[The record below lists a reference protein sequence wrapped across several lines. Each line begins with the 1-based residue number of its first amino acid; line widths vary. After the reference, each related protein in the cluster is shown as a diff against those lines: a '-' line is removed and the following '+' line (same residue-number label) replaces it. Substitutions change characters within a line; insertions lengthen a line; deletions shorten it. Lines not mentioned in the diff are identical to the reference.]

1 MTSQKDQI
9 QALISDIDGVLQKT
23 TPRLPWVMSGEV
35 TQQRQTLERVRNYL
49 VSLQR
54 RMAVQDGY
62 QQVGNRPDLLAHDI
76 YYQQPNHA
84 AAIDV
89 PHGAEPDEVTA
100 QQMLQTVIQEM
111 GHLRANLMQPLQSD
125 LEAMRQ
131 QRESLLEE
139 IRQLEA
145 QRGALSPQGNQQQAV
160 NEFLQALMG
169 RLQETLPQQVAQALQ
184 SSGQLSLPSG
194 DRPALTESTSV
205 PAIYAAGGGITP
217 SNTDQLIIKL
227 DSTLKVIFES
237 LERSV
242 QAYQESLSQG
252 LDRMHGLG
260 QQGEMMF
267 TALVNHLAQQLG
279 REASSYLQSSG
290 QFVQVGGTDSPATTP
305 SGEPS
310 GKSVADSAAQPPATQ
325 ATTQAV
331 TGTAPTSESSGDSNS
346 GLKLPYPGA
355 ELPPPAVGSEV
366 ASVEVSKDEPASSA
380 SMDAAIDAWLKSA
393 SAATGITV
401 EDQDL
406 ENLDLPGLS
415 LGELDLNQID
425 AADLDSILE
434 TESGIDTDYLADD
447 TSIANLPY
455 PDLATGVE
463 EDTED
468 IDAYLKRLE
477 EQLGSEFQD
486 ELSVTSLEEAEAE
499 IDRILSGAELT
510 DAGSLGNPTEAAG
523 VTVEDERDEFY
534 ESLFGAEA
542 EVFPEE
548 EALVD
553 EPPATTGANPD
564 TIAEPAQAQSEE
576 VADDPILGWDLSHS
590 GASPF
595 AEAANVLEADNFAI
609 DSNLTLEAATLDDL
623 AATEAQSV
631 PTMSDLL
638 LESSNIA
645 QPEFAPEPEDA
656 IAPPEPVIED
666 EISSLT
672 DLFEGVELP
681 AANPAPE
688 STLLADLT
696 APTVAAQPPAT
707 SLPVTPAGSLGNAE
721 EQYTIAS
728 PEESLLPAED
738 QFASLDTGLLI
749 DETTLNSLSE
759 DLFSLEGLAGQPTQ
773 PNITQ
778 PAISDSDL
786 TLGDWGDELGQPS
799 EPGAS
804 SLPDL
809 ADTPPPPPPV
819 VDRFP
824 APPEPTTD
832 VFTIEGMDDLFGDL
846 PPTPSVTPVP
856 PPGIGTGSESP
867 FTLEAMGELF
877 ADMSP
882 APSVQPVT
890 PPGSPTSSS
899 QAARTQPETAL
910 TAETPLFSTDAA
922 SQAIPFTLEGMDDL
936 FADIPSQVT
945 PSPAIA
951 PPGEAANPVPFTLEG
966 MDDLFD
972 DVPPVEA
979 TAPIAAS
986 ETSPQADALTFA
998 EMEDLFADV
1007 PSVESTPAVGG
1018 ESPTVAAD
1026 QRSSFTLER
1035 LGDVF
1040 TEVPSTALV
1049 EPSPT
1054 QPISPST
1061 EPFTLEQMGDVL
1073 VEVPAGSASSPVIED
1088 HAAGFTLDRVGDLFI
1103 ETPASEASQSGG
1115 AIAADP
1121 ASPFTLEQVGDLFME
1136 VPAAEGAAP
1145 ESPQSSQEQDAAFTL
1160 EQVGDLFMEVPAATS
1175 PAASLDFQTLDQ
1187 AFESLL
1193 GHPEPSTPAAE
1204 PLETPPQAPEKK
1216 KKAN

>member
-9 QALISDIDGVLQKT
+9 QVLISDIDGVLQKT

-76 YYQQPNHA
+76 YYQQPNHPA
-84 AAIDV
+84 VTDV
-89 PHGAEPDEVTA
+89 PLDGEPEEVTA

-111 GHLRANLMQPLQSD
+111 GHLRANLMQPLQTD
-125 LEAMRQ
+125 LEAMRK
-131 QRESLLEE
+131 QRESLQEE

-184 SSGQLSLPSG
+184 SASQPALPAG
-194 DRPALTESTSV
+194 DRSALTESASL
-205 PAIYAAGGGITP
+205 PAIYAATGGGIAP

-290 QFVQVGGTDSPATTP
+290 QFVQVGGTGNPATTP
-305 SGEPS
+305 TGEPS
-310 GKSVADSAAQPPATQ
+310 SRSVTESSAEAAVTQSPTQ
-325 ATTQAV
+325 AATGAV
-331 TGTAPTSESSGDSNS
+331 PTSGKIEDSRS

-355 ELPPPAVGSEV
+355 ELPPPATDSEV
-366 ASVEVSKDEPASSA
+366 ASVEVPEDEPTTSV
-380 SMDAAIDAWLKSA
+380 DAAIDAWLKSA

-406 ENLDLPGLS
+406 ESLDLPGLS

-425 AADLDSILE
+425 TEDLDSILE

-447 TSIANLPY
+447 NPIANLAY
-455 PDLATGVE
+455 PDPSTVPE

-510 DAGSLGNPTEAAG
+510 DAGSFGGQPQATGGEPG
-523 VTVEDERDEFY
+523 DERDEFY
-534 ESLFGAEA
+534 ESLFGSEA
-542 EVFPEE
+542 EVYPEA
-548 EALVD
+548 EALAD
-553 EPPATTGANPD
+553 DPEAAAAADTGA
-564 TIAEPAQAQSEE
+564 IAELAATQAEAATE
-576 VADDPILGWDLSHS
+576 DPILGWDLSPS

-595 AEAANVLEADNFAI
+595 ADASDVLEADNFGVDA
-609 DSNLTLEAATLDDL
+609 DVTLDEATADDF
-623 AATEAQSV
+623 AATEEQSV
-631 PTMSDLL
+631 PTISDLL
-638 LESSNIA
+638 LESPSMA
-645 QPEFAPEPEDA
+645 QPEFAPEPEAA
-656 IAPPEPVIED
+656 IATPEPAIED

-672 DLFEGVELP
+672 DLFEGVDLP
-681 AANPAPE
+681 EAIPVTEP
-688 STLLADLT
+688 TLLSE
-696 APTVAAQPPAT
+696 PAT
-707 SLPVTPAGSLGNAE
+707 PTITDQFPAVSLPGVPPVSLVDGDD
-721 EQYTIAS
+721 QYTPAS

-738 QFASLDTGLLI
+738 QFAQLDTSLLI

-778 PAISDSDL
+778 PAIADNDL
-786 TLGDWGDELGQPS
+786 TLGDWGDTVGQSPEL
-799 EPGAS
+799 GAS
-804 SLPDL
+804 SLQDL
-809 ADTPPPPPPV
+809 ADTLPAAPQPV
-819 VDRFP
+819 ADRFP
-824 APPEPTTD
+824 APTTD
-832 VFTIEGMDDLFGDL
+832 VFTLEGMDDLFSDL

-856 PPGIGTGSESP
+856 PPGSEAGNESP
-867 FTLEAMGELF
+867 FTLDAMGDLF

-882 APSVQPVT
+882 VPSVQPIT
-890 PPGSPTSSS
+890 PPASPASTSEDT
-899 QAARTQPETAL
+899 RTQPETTFA
-910 TAETPLFSTDAA
+910 AETPPFSTDAT
-922 SQAIPFTLEGMDDL
+922 SQEIPFTLEGMDDL
-936 FADIPSQVT
+936 FADVPALVT

-951 PPGEAANPVPFTLEG
+951 PPVEAANPVPFTLEG

-972 DVPPVEA
+972 DVPPVEVA
-979 TAPIAAS
+979 APIAAS
-986 ETSPQADALTFA
+986 DNPSQADALTFA

-1007 PSVESTPAVGG
+1007 PPAESTPAAVV
-1018 ESPTVAAD
+1018 EPTTVAD
-1026 QRSSFTLER
+1026 QRTSFTLER

-1040 TEVPSTALV
+1040 TEVPTTAMV
-1049 EPSPT
+1049 EPTPAEAIA
-1054 QPISPST
+1054 PAT

-1073 VEVPAGSASSPVIED
+1073 MEVPAGSAPSPVTAD
-1088 HAAGFTLDRVGDLFI
+1088 NAASFTLERVGDLFI
-1103 ETPASEASQSGG
+1103 ETSAAGESQSDAAIASE
-1115 AIAADP
+1115 P
-1121 ASPFTLEQVGDLFME
+1121 PSPFTLEQVGDLFME
-1136 VPAAEGAAP
+1136 VPATEGAAP
-1145 ESPQSSQEQDAAFTL
+1145 EPFAQSPQGQDADFTL
-1160 EQVGDLFMEVPAATS
+1160 EQVGDLFMELPSATS
-1175 PAASLDFQTLDQ
+1175 PTDSLDFQTLDQ

-1193 GHPEPSTPAAE
+1193 GQSESSTPSPE
-1204 PLETPPQAPEKK
+1204 PLETPSQAPEKK